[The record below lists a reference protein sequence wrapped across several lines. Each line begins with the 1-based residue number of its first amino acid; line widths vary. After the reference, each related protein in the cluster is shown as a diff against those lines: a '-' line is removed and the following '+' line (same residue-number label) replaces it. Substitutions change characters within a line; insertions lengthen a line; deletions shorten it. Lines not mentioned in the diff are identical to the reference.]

1 MGKLSDAKNKVKE
14 EQKDVQEQ
22 LDILISLAKS
32 QTEIFQHRIEAS
44 LKDGKISDDL
54 TIPITK
60 VLSKQLES

>member
-32 QTEIFQHRIEAS
+32 QS
-44 LKDGKISDDL
+44 
-54 TIPITK
+54 
-60 VLSKQLES
+60 